1 MTQFSL
7 RFTAVAAMLTVFSVG
22 CGQTEGPEL
31 AAVTGTIKLD
41 GQPLTAANIRF
52 IPEKGSPSFG
62 GTSEN
67 GRYKLLFNQHR
78 AGAMLGKHR
87 VEIEPREPKT
97 DEQGKPLPGVQV
109 VKLPKKYTKPGALIA
124 EIKPGGNTVDFDLV
138 SK

>member
-1 MTQFSL
+1 MLQLSRQF
-7 RFTAVAAMLTVFSVG
+7 AVLAAMLTLCIG
-22 CGQTEGPEL
+22 CGRTDGPEL

-41 GQPLTAANIRF
+41 GQPLAKANIRF
-52 IPEKGSPSFG
+52 IPENGSPSFG

-87 VEIEPREPKT
+87 VEIEPREPET
-97 DEQGKPLPGVQV
+97 DDHGKPLPGAQV
-109 VKLPKKYTKPGALIA
+109 IKLPKKYARPGALTA
-124 EIKPGGNTVDFDLV
+124 EVKPGGNTVDFDLV

>member
-1 MTQFSL
+1 MTQFSR
-7 RFTAVAAMLTVFSVG
+7 RFTALVAILTLCVG
-22 CGQTEGPEL
+22 CGRTAGPEL

-87 VEIEPREPKT
+87 VEIEPREPKI
-97 DEQGKPLPGVQV
+97 DEHGKPLPGVQV
-109 VKLPKKYTKPGALIA
+109 VKLPRKYTKPGALTA
-124 EIKPGGNTVDFDLV
+124 EIKPGGNTVNFDLV